1 MTVNAQ
7 ENQAQSQEA
16 QKTTNDKEHNFAQI
30 RKQLEQERQGRLQ
43 AEARAQEAERLVAD
57 KAKVRESSDE
67 DDASDEPYIDEKR
80 LNKKLT
86 KFEKQLEEKIDK
98 KAEEK
103 ALSLLNQQNRQN
115 FLKQNP
121 DFNEI
126 MSPEVLQKFV
136 EKHPD
141 VAEDLMQMPDTF
153 ERQRLVYRNIK
164 ALGVHKKE
172 EPKENIQSKIDQN
185 RRSPYYQ
192 PSGIGTAPYQSAGD
206 FSPSGQKNAYS
217 KMQELKSK
225 LRI

>member
-1 MTVNAQ
+1 MTANAQ
-7 ENQAQSQEA
+7 DNQPVATQP
-16 QKTTNDKEHNFAQI
+16 NDKELNF
-30 RKQLEQERQGRLQ
+30 RKQEEMFKRQLEQERLARQQ
-43 AEARAQEAERLVAD
+43 AEERAAQAEKMVQA
-57 KAKVRESSDE
+57 KAQPSD
-67 DDASDEPYIDEKR
+67 DDDDNSDEPYVDRK
-80 LNKKLT
+80 LLSKKLS
-86 KFEKQLEEKIDK
+86 KFEKQMEEKIEK

-103 ALSLLNQQNRQN
+103 ARGLMFEQNRSN

-141 VAEDLMQMPDTF
+141 VAEDLLSMPDTF

-172 EPKENIQSKIDQN
+172 EPKQNIQDKIDQN
-185 RRSPYYQ
+185 KRSPYYQ
-192 PSGIGTAPYQSAGD
+192 PSGIGSAPYQSSGD
-206 FSPSGQKNAYS
+206 YSPSGQKNAYA
-217 KMQELKSK
+217 KMKELQSK

>member
-1 MTVNAQ
+1 MTVNPQ
-7 ENQAQSQEA
+7 DNQGQNQEA
-16 QKTTNDKEHNFAQI
+16 QKASTDKEHNFALL
-30 RKQLEQERQGRLQ
+30 RKQLEQEKLARQQ
-43 AEARAQEAERLVAD
+43 AEAKAQEAERLVAE
-57 KAKVRESSDE
+57 KARSRETSDE
-67 DDASDEPYIDEKR
+67 DDSYDEPYVDQKL
-80 LNKKLT
+80 LNKKLS

-103 ALSLLNQQNRQN
+103 AAQMIHQQNRQN

-121 DFNEI
+121 DFNEV

-164 ALGVHKKE
+164 ALGVHQKE
-172 EPKENIQSKIDQN
+172 QPKQDIQAKIDAN

-192 PSGIGTAPYQSAGD
+192 PSGMAGPGYASQGD
-206 FSPSGQKNAYS
+206 FSPSGMKNAYS
-217 KMQELKSK
+217 KMQELKNK